1 MIDPAPELIPEKIY
15 ILVVDDEEVIREML
29 QEAIGYA
36 GYNCSIAENGT
47 RALEIL
53 KKERVDVVI
62 TDIKMPG
69 ISGIELLR
77 EVKENHEADVIV
89 MTGFIED
96 FTYEKIIHLGAS
108 DFIGKPFRN
117 KELLVRLKRV
127 LKERNLLVER
137 MRIHQQLLDS
147 MSELQDA
154 HEAVHDAYLDT
165 IKRLAIAA
173 EYKDEET
180 GEHISR
186 ISSYC
191 ELIALNLGLPRSMV
205 ENIRYA
211 SPMHDVGKI
220 GIPDK
225 ILLKP
230 GKLTAQE
237 LEIIKSHTTIGENIL
252 ADSSAEILQYAHQIA
267 GSHHERWD
275 GRGYPR
281 GLAGEAIPITGRI
294 VGIADVFDALTS
306 ARPYKEPYPA
316 EVAFEIIRQDRG
328 KHFDPAVAD
337 AFFKDREKVICI
349 LQNMNPTCPIQHIKP
364 FQWSDREEGT
374 LSIC

>member
-1 MIDPAPELIPEKIY
+1 MIDPAPELIPEEIY

-53 KKERVDVVI
+53 KKERVDVVV

-77 EVKENHEADVIV
+77 EVKEKHEADVIV

-96 FTYEKIIHLGAS
+96 FTYEKIIQLGAS

-117 KELLVRLKRV
+117 KELMVRLKRV

-137 MRIHQQLLDS
+137 MRIHRQLLES

-191 ELIALNLGLPRSMV
+191 ELIAMNLELPQNRI

-230 GKLTAQE
+230 GRLTAE
-237 LEIIKSHTTIGENIL
+237 EFEVIKSHTTIGENIL

-281 GLAGEAIPITGRI
+281 GLAKEEIPITGRI

-316 EVAFEIIRQDRG
+316 EVAFDIIRQSRG
-328 KHFDPAVAD
+328 KQFDPAVVD
-337 AFFKDREKVICI
+337 AFFSDQEKVICI
-349 LQNMNPTCPIQHIKP
+349 LQKMNPSCPIKNNKP
-364 FQWSDREEGT
+364 FQWSEREGGV
-374 LSIC
+374 LSFC